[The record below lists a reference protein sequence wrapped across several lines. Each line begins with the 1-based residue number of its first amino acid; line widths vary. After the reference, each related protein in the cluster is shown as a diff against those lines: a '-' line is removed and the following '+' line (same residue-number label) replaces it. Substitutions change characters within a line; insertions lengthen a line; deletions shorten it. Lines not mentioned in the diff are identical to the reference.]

1 MIVFWDS
8 FCIVSG
14 GNIMRKLVL
23 GAAALALSAMLGGAV
38 SAQELTPV
46 SVVLKWVP
54 QAQFAGYY
62 AAEAMGYY
70 EEAGLDVTI
79 IPAGVDINPQQLLAS
94 GEAEFIVDWMGNAL
108 ATKEAG
114 GDLINIAQ
122 IYQRSG
128 MRQITWVDSGLTTF
142 EDLGDQV
149 VGVWCCGNQFPTFA
163 ALTKA
168 GFDVEQMTADGL
180 IAQQA
185 FDMNAFLNRE
195 IAAGSAMTYNEL
207 AQVLEVVGEDGTF
220 PVYTLEDLNVLDFND
235 YGTAMLEDGLYA
247 RTEWLAEEGN
257 EDVATAFLAAT
268 FRGWTACRD
277 DAQACVDAV
286 LAAGPTLGV
295 GHQVWM
301 MNEVNK
307 LIWPSE
313 NGIGILDAAAFD
325 TTHQIALDFGV
336 ISEAIEGDGVM
347 YRTDLAQ
354 AALDMLM
361 EMDMETDYMG
371 LDYEAAVVE
380 VTPNGE

>member
-1 MIVFWDS
+1 
-8 FCIVSG
+8 
-14 GNIMRKLVL
+14 MRKVGFVLV
-23 GAAALALSAMLGGAV
+23 AALALALVLGVAV
-38 SAQELTPV
+38 SAQDAPEI
-46 SVVLKWVP
+46 SIVLKWVP
-54 QAQFAGYY
+54 QAQFAGYF
-62 AAEAMGYY
+62 AAEAQGYY
-70 EEAGLDVTI
+70 EEEGLNVTI

-94 GEAEFIVDWMGNAL
+94 GEAQFVVDWMGNAL

-128 MRQITWVDSGLTTF
+128 MRQITWADSGLTSF
-142 EDLGDQV
+142 EDLGESV
-149 VGVWCCGNQFPTFA
+149 VGVWCCGNEFPTYA

-168 GFDVEQMTADGL
+168 GFDVQEMTDNGQ

-195 IAAGSAMTYNEL
+195 IDAGSAMTYNEL
-207 AQVLEVVGEDGTF
+207 AQVLETVAEDGTF
-220 PVYTLEDLNVLDFND
+220 PLYTMEDLNVLDFND
-235 YGTAMLEDGLYA
+235 FGTAMLEDGIYA
-247 RTEWLAEEGN
+247 RSEWLAEEGN
-257 EDVATAFLAAT
+257 EEIAIQFLRAT
-268 FRGWTACRD
+268 FRGWAFCRD
-277 DAQACVDAV
+277 YMDECVESV

-295 GHQVWM
+295 GHQTWQA
-301 MNEVNK
+301 NEVNR

-336 ISEAIEGDGVM
+336 IQEAIEGDGVM

-354 AALDMLM
+354 AALDSLAS
-361 EMDMETDYMG
+361 DMAD
-371 LDYEAAVVE
+371 LDTVGADFEAAEVE